1 MNDYKCQICKD
12 AFFVPGVPAV
22 DKDGN
27 EQETFKACECLKQKI
42 KRGAIKKMNDLR
54 NRVKEIEKDQGT

>member
-1 MNDYKCQICKD
+1 MSDYKCQICKD

-42 KRGAIKKMNDLR
+42 KRGADAAANKFKNKK
-54 NRVKEIEKDQGT
+54 KWWEE